1 MPTLVCVDVMGI
13 READLAEGLSLGLV
27 HMLYVEEKVFVEAN
41 EGEARL
47 SDEAMAEE
55 EVEESQTKWSVLG
68 L

>member
-27 HMLYVEEKVFVEAN
+27 HMLYVEEKVLVGV
-41 EGEARL
+41 GEA
-47 SDEAMAEE
+47 EARILERTMAEE
-55 EVEESQTKWSVLG
+55 QVEESQAKWAILE